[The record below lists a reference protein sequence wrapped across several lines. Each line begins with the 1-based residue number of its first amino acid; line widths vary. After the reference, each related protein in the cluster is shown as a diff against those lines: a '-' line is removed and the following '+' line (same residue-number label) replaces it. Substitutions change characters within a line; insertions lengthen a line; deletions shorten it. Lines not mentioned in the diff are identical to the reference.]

1 MKHFAYYAL
10 FAPDPSAHG
19 VYCITFPD
27 LPGAISEGENLSE
40 ARRMAKECMELHLSG
55 MVIDGDEIPAPSSRE
70 ELEKIVAVDP
80 DVDEGWRLE
89 LIEIDLD

>member
-1 MKHFAYYAL
+1 M
-10 FAPDPSAHG
+10 
-19 VYCITFPD
+19 I
-27 LPGAISEGENLSE
+27 
-40 ARRMAKECMELHLSG
+40 
-55 MVIDGDEIPAPSSRE
+55 IDGDEIPAPSSRE